1 MSLVDDETY
10 WSIEQALC
18 WLAFDDPSQKIVPP
32 PPDGS
37 KLEQTAAWFN
47 NRHSREALIG
57 RWNNELTSALNNRRF
72 GARGR
77 PLPHGTGVLGT
88 APGPMQDI
96 PDWAHGDVCGIDLT
110 HHAGGG
116 RLLLGFYKPGHDAA
130 DFIGL
135 YTDVL
140 IRRTDIQS
148 LREAVIP
155 PEPKM
160 RGRPSDKLEIMAE
173 HERRKMAG
181 LSMSK
186 IPSEARLLCK
196 WYAQKFP
203 GRSYEEKTIM
213 AWLKA
218 QQTK

>member
-1 MSLVDDETY
+1 MSLLNDETY

-18 WLAFDDPSQKIVPP
+18 WLAFGDPSQTIVPP

-37 KLEQTAAWFN
+37 KLQQTTAWLD
-47 NRHSREALIG
+47 NRLAREALVG
-57 RWNNELTSALNNRRF
+57 RWKNELTRALNNRQF
-72 GARGR
+72 GAMGR
-77 PLPHGTGVLGT
+77 PLPHGTGVFGA

-96 PDWAHGDVCGIDLT
+96 PDWAHGDVCTIDLT

-116 RLLLGFYKPGHDAA
+116 GLLLGFSKPGQDAG

-135 YTDVL
+135 YVYVL

-148 LREAVIP
+148 LRDAVIP

-173 HERRKMAG
+173 HERRKIAG
-181 LSMSK
+181 LSLSK
-186 IPSEARLLCK
+186 ATSEARHLCK

-218 QQTK
+218 QQSK